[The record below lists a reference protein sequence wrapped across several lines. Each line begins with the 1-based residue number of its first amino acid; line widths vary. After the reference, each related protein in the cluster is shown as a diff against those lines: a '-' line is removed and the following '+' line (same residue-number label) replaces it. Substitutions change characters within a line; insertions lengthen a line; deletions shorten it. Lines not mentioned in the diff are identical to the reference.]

1 MDEFASRICLAPADS
16 LRDFLRGFGQ
26 PISNV
31 AKQMPIV
38 SRHNK
43 TDMFPSVP
51 VHVPGPLLASV
62 GEALARVKQSEWADL
77 GASVRDT
84 PPTLS
89 PKTLQTRSWC
99 GVLLNYLQPRV
110 RGMVSRFGQGGFFN
124 GSRSN
129 ILSVSWPDS
138 IGHSLP
144 RKQPSSWYQAIPS
157 GLLSPSPSRLLSWH
171 TITIATVDQECQN
184 RLPIGIITKL
194 QFFCA

>member
-38 SRHNK
+38 SLDNK

-51 VHVPGPLLASV
+51 VHVPGPLLAGV

-110 RGMVSRFGQGGFFN
+110 RGAVGRRSRRGFFN
-124 GSRSN
+124 GGQN
-129 ILSVSWPDS
+129 IFRVSWPDS
-138 IGHSLP
+138 IGHSE
-144 RKQPSSWYQAIPS
+144 QPSFS
-157 GLLSPSPSRLLSWH
+157 GNSIRVV
-171 TITIATVDQECQN
+171 ITATTTLMAYHHY
-184 RLPIGIITKL
+184 RHR
-194 QFFCA
+194 